1 MFNEDSI
8 HDMFYPLARG
18 SMSMKKPNKCRK
30 TKDLFA
36 YAEDNRASVVYR
48 ATNTVTGDFY
58 IGITRCSMAERKRA
72 HKGAAA
78 KGVRGRFY
86 NAIRKYGFDAF
97 LFEEVARCASYKE
110 AQSEE
115 IRLIAEQTPAY
126 NITAGGQGCIGYR
139 HPPEELE
146 RMRQR
151 ALGNKGYWLGKQ
163 RDMATCKKISD
174 AKLKN
179 PQRYWLGK
187 KRDPETIRKITEK
200 NKGRQAPF
208 ATPRMIEQ
216 RAINFR
222 TAAANRRRAVV
233 CVETDIVFESG
244 AAASEWL
251 CVDKAAISEICR
263 GGRKKTIH
271 GLRFAFAEVAP

>member
-1 MFNEDSI
+1 MFHRASI
-8 HDMFYPLARG
+8 HDMFYPLNG
-18 SMSMKKPNKCRK
+18 VGMSMKKPNKCRK

-36 YAEDNRASVVYR
+36 YAEDNRESLVYV
-48 ATNTVTGDFY
+48 ATNTITGDCY
-58 IGITRCSMAERKRA
+58 IGITRRALSERKRA
-72 HKGAAA
+72 HKGSAA
-78 KGVRGRFY
+78 KGTRGRFY
-86 NAIRKYGFDAF
+86 NAIRKYGFEAF
-97 LFEEVARCASYKE
+97 RFEVVAHCASYKE
-110 AQSEE
+110 AQAEE
-115 IRLIAEQTPAY
+115 IRLIAEIKPAY

-139 HPPEELE
+139 HSPEELE

-187 KRDPETIRKITEK
+187 KRDPETIQKIIESKKGCQAPPLTEK
-200 NKGRQAPF
+200 MK
-208 ATPRMIEQ
+208 IQ
-216 RAINFR
+216 RVVNCR
-222 TAAANRRRAVV
+222 VSAAKRRKAVV
-233 CVETDIVFESG
+233 CLDTDIVFQSG
-244 AAASEWL
+244 SAASEWL

-271 GLRFAFAEVAP
+271 GLRFAFAEVA